1 MKGERNK
8 IKKFALY
15 TLHFLL
21 YTTPMSPIIAT
32 LISVVIVSLVS
43 LVGIF
48 FAYVHESRI
57 RKLLFILV
65 SFAVGTLLGDVFF
78 HLLPELYS
86 DASHPLIVGVY
97 ILGGIFLFFCLEH
110 FLHWHHYHSTP
121 AEGHAAHPS
130 AYINIGADALHNFVD
145 GLIIGASFLIS
156 LPLGFA
162 TTLTVLFHEIPQEL
176 GDFAILVN
184 AGFSR
189 TKALL
194 FNLFSATFAILGGC
208 LAIFIGSL
216 FESFAPVLVGITAGG
231 FIYLALADLM
241 PQLHRDIQPARSA
254 LQFFAALCG
263 IAIMLALTLFE

>member
-1 MKGERNK
+1 
-8 IKKFALY
+8 
-15 TLHFLL
+15 
-21 YTTPMSPIIAT
+21 MSPVVAT
-32 LISVVIVSLVS
+32 LISVIAISLVS

-48 FAYVHESRI
+48 FAYIHESRI

-78 HLLPELYS
+78 HLLPEIYNDGPDTLVVS
-86 DASHPLIVGVY
+86 LY
-97 ILGGIFLFFCLEH
+97 ILIGIFLFFCLEH

-121 AEGHAAHPS
+121 ADGHAAHPS
-130 AYINIGADALHNFVD
+130 AYINIAADALHNFVD

-162 TTLTVLFHEIPQEL
+162 TILTVLFHEIPQEL

-208 LAIFIGSL
+208 LAIFIGSY
-216 FESFAPVLVGITAGG
+216 FESFAPVLIAVTAGG

-241 PQLHRDIQPARSA
+241 PQLHRDIHPTRSA
-254 LQFFAALCG
+254 LQFFAALSG
-263 IAIMLALTLFE
+263 IAIMFALTFLE